1 MKKLRIGVIGAGRI
15 SRVHTPNLVHRVER
29 AEVVALA
36 DIDLEAARKLGEPL
50 GIPKILT
57 DYRDILN
64 DPTIDAVFIC
74 SPTDTHVTIAVQA
87 ARAGKHIFCEKPV
100 DQSLTEIRK
109 VIEAVEEAG
118 IKCQVGFNRRFD
130 RNFWRI
136 YEAVRQDEV
145 GGVQIVKISS
155 RDPVAPPVSY
165 VKTSGGIFADMMIHD
180 FDMVEHLSGSRVAE
194 VSTAGACLIDPGIG
208 SAGDV
213 DTAVVMLR
221 LESGALAVIDNSRQA
236 VYGYDQRIE
245 VFGSKGMI
253 AAENETMDS
262 TTLSTADGVS
272 RAKPLWF
279 FLERYT
285 DAFIREEQG
294 FVDACLNDT
303 PVLISA
309 RDSLSPVAIAIAAGK
324 SLAKGGAPVKVER

>member
-50 GIPKILT
+50 GTPKILT
-57 DYRDILN
+57 DYHEILN

-74 SPTDTHVTIAVQA
+74 SPTDTHVTIAVEA

-100 DQSLTEIRK
+100 DQSLEEIRK
-109 VIEAVEEAG
+109 VIEAVDAAG
-118 IKCQVGFNRRFD
+118 VKCQVGFNRRFD

-155 RDPVAPPVSY
+155 RDPVAPLVSY

-180 FDMVEHLSGSRVAE
+180 FDMVEHLSGSRVLE

-208 SAGDV
+208 EAGDV

-262 TTLSTADGVS
+262 TTLSTAGGVS

-285 DAFIREEQG
+285 DAFVREEQG
-294 FVDACLNDT
+294 FVDACLDGKD
-303 PVLISA
+303 VLISA

-324 SLAKGGAPVKVER
+324 SLASGGEPVKVER